1 MKFVVGSQN
10 PVKAAAVETALERY
24 QLTVSAVAVD
34 SGVSEQPSS
43 VEETITGAKTRAK
56 RALAAESGDYG
67 VGLEGGVARF
77 DGELYLIMWA
87 AVTDGDKMN
96 CGSGPSLQLPSV
108 VSNRLEAGRE
118 LGPVVDDL
126 LGTKDIA
133 RAGGAA
139 GAFTDGLIDREQ
151 ALAGAVACAFG
162 PFVTSEYDRETI

>member
-24 QLTVSAVAVD
+24 QPTIRSVAVD
-34 SGVSEQPSS
+34 SGVSEQPST
-43 VEETITGAKTRAK
+43 VEETISGAKTRAK
-56 RALAAESGDYG
+56 RALAAEKGDYG

-87 AVTDGDKMN
+87 AITDGERIG
-96 CGSGPSLQLPSV
+96 CGSGPSLRLPEV
-108 VSNRLEAGRE
+108 VSAQLEAGRE

-126 LGTKDIA
+126 LGTDDIA

-139 GAFTDGLIDREQ
+139 GAFTDGLIDREE

-162 PFVTSEYDRETI
+162 PFVTNEYDR

>member
-24 QLTVSAVAVD
+24 QPTVRPVAVD
-34 SGVSEQPSS
+34 SGVSEQPSD
-43 VEETITGAKTRAK
+43 VDETITGAKTRAK
-56 RALAAESGDYG
+56 RALAAADGEYG

-77 DGELYLIMWA
+77 NDELYLIMWA
-87 AVTDGDKMN
+87 AVTDGERIC
-96 CGSGPSLQLPSV
+96 CGSGPSLRLPDV
-108 VSNRLEAGRE
+108 VSAQLEAGRE

-126 LGTKDIA
+126 LGTDDIA

-139 GAFTDGLIDREQ
+139 GAFTNGLIDREE

-162 PFVTSEYDRETI
+162 PFVTSEYER